1 VSQFLFE
8 RWSVTPRAKTRRSC
22 APASGNTPLAAALLQ
37 RGHNGV
43 SMSNEINRADG
54 GLGWL
59 LRAHY
64 DGLAREPLPQR
75 WKELICTLD
84 EKQRLKLKTDM
95 SMEAEGKEDPT
106 RM

>member
-8 RWSVTPRAKTRRSC
+8 R
-22 APASGNTPLAAALLQ
+22 
-37 RGHNGV
+37 
-43 SMSNEINRADG
+43 
-54 GLGWL
+54 
-59 LRAHY
+59 
-64 DGLAREPLPQR
+64 EPLPRR
-75 WKELICTLD
+75 WTELIRTLD